1 MVKLLNAD
9 IFGERSENFVAHEEM
24 KNVKTNAVNYIKHG
38 IYFGDTLDVCTDP
51 ADSSTRLSLETD
63 YTFAE
68 LDTIATEQSNRDCY
82 RAVVFLKDFAKVYV
96 SYHSYGDLVSA
107 ETFNEFIK
115 NIEGITADI
124 DKLNLSAVKILKDFQ
139 EHIINEKAHGASESA
154 ENEKIAIRTAKGTL
168 RAKAPEESDDLVN
181 LQHLT
186 EALRKLKD
194 EIEKTNTKKSFEL
207 FDEIQKTIQKVSGK
221 IQAVILKEFLPEGVD
236 YTAATPEQKEAA
248 EKAAKERTAET
259 KPFFNAVRNENG
271 SVAVPEPKADNE
283 AVNLK
288 TFKTKI
294 EKIIEAVKT
303 AEQTAQAAA
312 DKITGLQNSIT
323 ELKNKK
329 DVFDFSAEAVL
340 TDKTFNGKPVYR
352 KGFQIEIPKDEKK
365 SIKLNDFQIDTI
377 VSIQG
382 MVIKDGE
389 TRSLSASGVDA
400 YTTDIGLTVKPPVGY
415 PDCTVKLFLEF
426 IKT

>member
-139 EHIINEKAHGASESA
+139 EHLTNEKAHGASASA

-168 RAKAPEESDDLVN
+168 RAKAPEENDELVN

-186 EALRKLKD
+186 EALQKLKD
-194 EIEKTNTKKSFEL
+194 EIEKTHTKKSFEL
-207 FDEIQKTIQKVSGK
+207 FDEIQKTIQKISGK

-303 AEQTAQAAA
+303 AEQTAQIAAE
-312 DKITGLQNSIT
+312 KITGLQNSIT

-365 SIKLNDFQIDTI
+365 SIDVTELKIGTVIMIDGI
-377 VSIQG
+377 VTKGKEIWP
-382 MVIKDGE
+382 MA
-389 TRSLSASGVDA
+389 LSGVSVYIDEF
-400 YTTDIGLTVKPPVGY
+400 DLNIEPKSGS
-415 PDCTVKLFLEF
+415 PDCKVQVFLEYT
-426 IKT
+426 KK